1 MKDINAAYKKL
12 ERLENDEADSDD
24 EDDMFDDDDDI
35 FGFMSMM
42 CAPAAALQLNQ
53 AAVSPPRLR
62 STRTART
69 CAWPASVC
77 LRFNST
83 CAPSAAGCSAPSPDA
98 WHCMQL

>member
-53 AAVSPPRLR
+53 AAVSLAATAAAQH
-62 STRTART
+62 SHRTHVRV
-69 CAWPASVC
+69 AS
-77 LRFNST
+77 
-83 CAPSAAGCSAPSPDA
+83 
-98 WHCMQL
+98 